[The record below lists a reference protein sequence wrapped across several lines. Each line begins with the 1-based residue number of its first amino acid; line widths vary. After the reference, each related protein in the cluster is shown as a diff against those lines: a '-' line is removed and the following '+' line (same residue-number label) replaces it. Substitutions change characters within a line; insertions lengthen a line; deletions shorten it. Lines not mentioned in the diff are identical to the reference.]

1 MAFYNGYKLTN
12 NPTEYTFQIAVSL
25 YEHSMDQYA
34 YMFLKRV
41 FEKDPERTRGLAYL
55 AACSNYLGMGD
66 EFIGYL
72 KDAVDKNPEEA
83 KAVLADFFPKGM
95 EPYDYVEYA
104 KKHSRGINEETDK
117 NDNDSQK

>member
-1 MAFYNGYKLTN
+1 MQQLSGYG
-12 NPTEYTFQIAVSL
+12 
-25 YEHSMDQYA
+25 
-34 YMFLKRV
+34 R
-41 FEKDPERTRGLAYL
+41 
-55 AACSNYLGMGD
+55 
-66 EFIGYL
+66 YL